1 MRRGMTRWVIASLLV
16 VLGAAFPAAGLAVA
30 AQNGEVNQAVQGDS
44 QGIEQRDR
52 EFLTVIRFANL
63 WEIPMGKL
71 GSERGST
78 EEVRTAGKVML
89 SDHTKLQTAVE
100 QFAEKYDVPLPDKPS
115 SSQQSWIAEISSQ
128 PKGEEFDKVFANRL
142 RAAHGT
148 VFNLIAEERAGT
160 NNKEMRDFATSA
172 NTIVMKHMTLLEAT
186 GHVSPDLGEFSEASA
201 RTTAYPENRLDSSA
215 LLQGGVAFAV
225 VAVGTV
231 LLVRMLSARG
241 AAK

>member
-1 MRRGMTRWVIASLLV
+1 MRRGITKWVIATLLV
-16 VLGAAFPAAGLAVA
+16 ILGAAFPAAGLAVA
-30 AQNGEVNQAVQGDS
+30 AQNGEVKQAAQGDS
-44 QGIEQRDR
+44 KVLEQRDR

-78 EEVRTAGKVML
+78 EEVRAAGRTML

-100 QFAEKYDVPLPDKPS
+100 QIAEKYDVPLPDKPS
-115 SSQQSWIAEISSQ
+115 SSTQAWMAEISSK
-128 PKGEEFDKVFANRL
+128 PKGEEFDKAYANRL

-160 NNKEMRDFATSA
+160 NNKEMREFATSA
-172 NTIVMKHMTLLEAT
+172 NNIVMKHMTLLEAT
-186 GHVSPDLGEFSEASA
+186 GYVAPGHGEFSEASA
-201 RTTAYPENRLDSSA
+201 RTTAYPENQLSSSA
-215 LLQGGVAFAV
+215 LLLGGVAFAV

-241 AAK
+241 TAK

>member
-1 MRRGMTRWVIASLLV
+1 MRRGITRWAIASLLV
-16 VLGAAFPAAGLAVA
+16 ILGAAFPAAGLAVA
-30 AQNGEVNQAVQGDS
+30 TQNDQVSLAAQGDS
-44 QGIEQRDR
+44 KGIEQRDR

-78 EEVRTAGKVML
+78 EEVRAAGRTML

-100 QFAEKYDVPLPDKPS
+100 QLADKYDVPLPSKAS
-115 SSQQSWIAEISSQ
+115 SSTQAWMAEISSK
-128 PKGEEFDKVFANRL
+128 PKGKEFDKVYADRL

-160 NNKEMRDFATSA
+160 NNKEMREFATSA
-172 NTIVMKHMTLLEAT
+172 NNIVMKHMTLLEAT
-186 GHVSPDLGEFSEASA
+186 GYVSVDHGEFSEASA
-201 RTTAYPENRLDSSA
+201 RTTAYPENRLDSNA
-215 LLQGGVAFAV
+215 LMLGGIAFAV